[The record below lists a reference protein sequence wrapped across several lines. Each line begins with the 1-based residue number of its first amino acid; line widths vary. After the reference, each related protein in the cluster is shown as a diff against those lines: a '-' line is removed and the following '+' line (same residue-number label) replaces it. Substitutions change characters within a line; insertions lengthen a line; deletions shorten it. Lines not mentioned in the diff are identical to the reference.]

1 MDVLGF
7 EERGI
12 QRLWVER
19 HWIPAFAGMTNK
31 SFPRLK
37 ILKFGALT
45 PTLPYC
51 RREGAGCG
59 KCRDNRFASAIGVND
74 GGERFS

>member
-12 QRLWVER
+12 QRLWAER

-31 SFPRLK
+31 SFQRLI

-45 PTLPYC
+45 LTLPSMQG
-51 RREGAGCG
+51 RERIPA
-59 KCRDNRFASAIGVND
+59 RFKMRA
-74 GGERFS
+74 